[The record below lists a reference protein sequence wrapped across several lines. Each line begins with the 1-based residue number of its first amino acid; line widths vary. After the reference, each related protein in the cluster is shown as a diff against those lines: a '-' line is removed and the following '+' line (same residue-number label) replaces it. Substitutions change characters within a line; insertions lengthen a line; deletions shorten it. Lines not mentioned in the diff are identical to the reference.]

1 MIVLST
7 LKMFRK
13 WEVLQIS
20 LYSWLGLLSDI
31 LPSFSLKDLFAFIF
45 HTRTETSP
53 KKRVLCFLSYGPC
66 IIILYSPGQRQQ
78 LSQRPICPTMH
89 FSKSQHRKGKDSLR
103 FFLFLFLFFCFFF
116 FFMPPIEVKSLFN
129 SVTSKIQGRGRGAE
143 DRKPETS
150 TQERE

>member
-53 KKRVLCFLSYGPC
+53 KKRVLCFLSSGPC

-78 LSQRPICPTMH
+78 LSQRPICPTMYL
-89 FSKSQHRKGKDSLR
+89 SKSQHRKGKDSLR
-103 FFLFLFLFFCFFF
+103 FFLFCFCF
-116 FFMPPIEVKSLFN
+116 FFMPPVEVKSLFN

-143 DRKPETS
+143 DGKPETS

>member
-1 MIVLST
+1 MTVLST
-7 LKMFRK
+7 LKLFRK
-13 WEVLQIS
+13 WEVLSIS

-45 HTRTETSP
+45 HIRTETSS
-53 KKRVLCFLSYGPC
+53 KKGVLCFLSYGPC
-66 IIILYSPGQRQQ
+66 ISILYSPGQRQQ
-78 LSQRPICPTMH
+78 LSQRPICPAMY

-103 FFLFLFLFFCFFF
+103 SFFF
-116 FFMPPIEVKSLFN
+116 FFMPPVEVKSLFN